1 LPVAVGVEE
10 AFVVVLVCN
19 VLVGVAV
26 VLTTGALQPD
36 GATLEVD
43 ETVVAVLV
51 TGLAVA
57 AALRTLAT
65 LS

>member
-1 LPVAVGVEE
+1 L
-10 AFVVVLVCN
+10 VVVLVFN
-19 VLVGVAV
+19 VLVGVGVVV

-36 GATLEVD
+36 VATLEVD
-43 ETVVAVLV
+43 ETVVLV

-65 LS
+65 LSYAGW